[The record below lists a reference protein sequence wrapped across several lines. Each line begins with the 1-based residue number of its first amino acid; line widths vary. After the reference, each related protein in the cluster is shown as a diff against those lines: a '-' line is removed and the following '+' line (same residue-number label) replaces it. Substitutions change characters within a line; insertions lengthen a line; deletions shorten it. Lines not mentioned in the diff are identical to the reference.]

1 MDAYES
7 DSDSGGRGGIPQSSI
22 LKQISAIQNISH
34 EMSEPTRRSAESS
47 FVSNVS
53 WQQPGVR
60 VTGGGREKLRPE
72 NVRSGTRIA
81 HKIAKASIQE
91 LLLARSAMDLEE
103 NSTSL
108 LLDTSTSET
117 IFNKI
122 MSFNK
127 ENSPTSKQPNDS
139 DDHLETESIISML
152 SDTTNGTR
160 TLAFSNLKSR
170 LALLDRDDLG
180 LDEISVDIDGGDND
194 SDSDDA
200 LSLANSISKE
210 MGYILSAFKTW
221 KIYSI
226 IVSGWMLHLC
236 FRKWYTLCLQVK
248 TFKAKWL
255 GRKRIT
261 LKSKAVKELKDNV
274 KSRKKILSKAGEGF
288 RSYRL
293 RVIQVYFIRY
303 LLTIKAL
310 KVKHLISI
318 KVKSRIITNLK
329 VKKDVENIK
338 KNGLKLS
345 DLINGEL

>member
-210 MGYILSAFKTW
+210 MGCTSLSRPAKAPSKINLQIIEPTPPPSTSYIKLTINSSSPLRYYFLKLVQSSINLKTLRINLKFWYCYTKSMCKSRNLGYNCLIFYKRFFIKECFKGL
-221 KIYSI
+221 KYY
-226 IVSGWMLHLC
+226 GML
-236 FRKWYTLCLQVK
+236 RKWD
-248 TFKAKWL
+248 
-255 GRKRIT
+255 
-261 LKSKAVKELKDNV
+261 E
-274 KSRKKILSKAGEGF
+274 KIL
-288 RSYRL
+288 
-293 RVIQVYFIRY
+293 
-303 LLTIKAL
+303 
-310 KVKHLISI
+310 
-318 KVKSRIITNLK
+318 
-329 VKKDVENIK
+329 K